1 MPRASFYFEEFI
13 IFARFCYPPLYSV
26 LSSLELFNFLPLLW
40 VFVSLRFLLLSSLG
54 SFYHRPYWAL
64 KFYLLLP
71 AYSEETVISRVEA
84 FWEACRTL

>member
-40 VFVSLRFLLLSSLG
+40 VFVSLKVSL
-54 SFYHRPYWAL
+54 A
-64 KFYLLLP
+64 LLP
-71 AYSEETVISRVEA
+71 WLFLSPTLLGPEVLPPASRL
-84 FWEACRTL
+84 F